1 MGRDLADSETERGG
15 GVRRGA
21 TRGAG
26 RVGPREGSFQRL
38 RRPAAQPALR
48 GAVNRD
54 LGSPGLAGTG
64 AGGDR
69 SGAGAADVAGSRL
82 TPHPHPSTWGGGAPR
97 FLLQPAAAKR
107 DRPRLVFNC
116 CHHLPDLQ
124 EGPPAAAGA
133 LEHLPT
139 RLPAPPPGCRPPL
152 PAGMSH
158 RGSDVENPRTWGHGP
173 GKPASKFIYSAALS
187 PRHRARYLPWR
198 PGVAAV
204 FVMITGAG
212 ARRPRGAPPR
222 LRLPAVSLPSLT
234 CKTRIPK
241 RGAPEADPRRCKS
254 SQGRVCSCVPS

>member
-139 RLPAPPPGCRPPL
+139 RLPAPPPGWN
-152 PAGMSH
+152 
-158 RGSDVENPRTWGHGP
+158 V
-173 GKPASKFIYSAALS
+173 
-187 PRHRARYLPWR
+187 
-198 PGVAAV
+198 
-204 FVMITGAG
+204 
-212 ARRPRGAPPR
+212 PPR
-222 LRLPAVSLPSLT
+222 LGCREPENLGPRAGQTRQQIYLLCSPISAPSGQVFALAARGSCGFCYDNWGRGSAAAGSTSPAPVT
-234 CKTRIPK
+234 CCEP
-241 RGAPEADPRRCKS
+241 PFPHL
-254 SQGRVCSCVPS
+254 